1 MIKKITISLAF
12 LFLISACGVKQ
23 TRGYLLSGDYD
34 AAIDNAV
41 LGLKNN
47 KDRKGKQDYIYLLE
61 EAFAKAKD
69 RDLRD
74 VDFMAKENNPAKLE
88 KIFSAY
94 LNLNSRQEKIRP
106 LLPLNLM
113 KENRAAIFAFDDYSD
128 EILNSKNALSKYL
141 YTNSKALLGT
151 NNKMNFRRAYD
162 DFGYL
167 ESINPNFKDV
177 RSLMT
182 EALAKG
188 TDYVSVYTK
197 NETNMVV
204 PVRLQNDLLDFS
216 TFGLNDKWTVYH
228 NNKQKNIAY
237 DYGLMVNFRQINISP
252 EQIKEREFQ
261 KERLVKVGTK
271 KLLDT
276 NGKIVLD
283 EKGNAVMV
291 DDMRS
296 VQVSVYE
303 FGQFKSA
310 QVVAKVDYVDFRTN
324 QLLQTFPLEST
335 FNFENTYATYK
346 GDPRAVDNDYS
357 LFFDRR
363 AMPFPSSEQM
373 VFDCGEDLKAKLKDI
388 IVRNRFR
395 N

>member
-1 MIKKITISLAF
+1 MIKKTTILLVF
-12 LFLISACGVKQ
+12 LFLISSCGVKQ
-23 TRGYLLSGDYD
+23 TRSYLLSGDYD

-41 LGLKNN
+41 SSLKNN

-88 KIFSAY
+88 KIFSIY
-94 LNLNSRQEKIRP
+94 LNLNARQEKIRP
-106 LLPLNLM
+106 LLPLNLL
-113 KENRAAIFAFDDYSD
+113 KENRAAIFPFDDYSD

-151 NNKMNFRRAYD
+151 NNKMNFRRAFD

-228 NNKQKNIAY
+228 NNKQKNIVY

-357 LFFDRR
+357 PFFDRR
-363 AMPFPSSEQM
+363 AMPFS
-373 VFDCGEDLKAKLKDI
+373 
-388 IVRNRFR
+388 IVGTNGF
-395 N
+395 